1 MFFYIVKG
9 KERRGRNSYVSVEQT
24 MELLERTYWHIL
36 IYEIHIYLTV
46 SFKEQIHVLWMS
58 YLIMYSALSLFLIS
72 LCIKLGSAQGC
83 YFDFSVSR
91 KLPKEHLVSWTNK
104 DISVVDYTLMIYS
117 SQVWQFLLKF
127 GPVKMFDISL
137 QIQEYLMYSFKYS

>member
-9 KERRGRNSYVSVEQT
+9 KERRGRNSCVLVEQT

-72 LCIKLGSAQGC
+72 LCIKLSSAQGC

-91 KLPKEHLVSWTNK
+91 KLSKQHLASWTNK

-127 GPVKMFDISL
+127 GPVKMLFH
-137 QIQEYLMYSFKYS
+137 YKYKNI